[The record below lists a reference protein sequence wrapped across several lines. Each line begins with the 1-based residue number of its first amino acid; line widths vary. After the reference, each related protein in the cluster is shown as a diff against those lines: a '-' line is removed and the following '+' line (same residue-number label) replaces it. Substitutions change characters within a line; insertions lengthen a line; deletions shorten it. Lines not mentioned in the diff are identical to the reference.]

1 MISTVHIILM
11 KLNPNLFLAWDD
23 SLIGVHLFC
32 MDMTQHGLLF
42 DLIHYPIFFSAE
54 KDGSR
59 DFHPL
64 FILFLTFMSSVSQRN
79 TYFSLNNQEVLK
91 NDSFFS
97 KKPYKVSW
105 QAVILEHLQ
114 NNNFLDSHAV
124 IKLEFLSHVV
134 M

>member
-1 MISTVHIILM
+1 MAFYLILFIIL
-11 KLNPNLFLAWDD
+11 
-23 SLIGVHLFC
+23 FC
-32 MDMTQHGLLF
+32 
-42 DLIHYPIFFSAE
+42 SAE
-54 KDGSR
+54 KDGSQE
-59 DFHPL
+59 FHPL

-105 QAVILEHLQ
+105 QAVILEHSQ
-114 NNNFLDSHAV
+114 NNSFLDSQAV
-124 IKLEFLSHVV
+124 IRLEFLSHFV